1 MDVMSIISTVA
12 SLLGT
17 LGIWEAVKYFL
28 NRKNNRRKEDAEA
41 DLSEFGVL
49 RETTAFLQEQLK
61 ATEERYADQTQRL
74 RKTQDE
80 NFQLLREKAMLEL
93 RLAKENDNE
102 NNQNP

>member
-1 MDVMSIISTVA
+1 MDVTSIISTVA

-49 RETTAFLQEQLK
+49 RETMAFLQEQLK